1 MKTREELINEFM
13 DVFELLIAK
22 TQETDQSCITI
33 IGANDITKQD
43 LAIIAFV
50 GKRGEVIMRE
60 IADYLDIPYSTA
72 TGIIDKLVN
81 KKVLKRVNCPT
92 DRRKV
97 AVGLTPKKG
106 QEVFQ
111 QFTAFRHGLGAKVL
125 APMDERDFE
134 DMDRIMKKMVK
145 QISVNMQQEAD
156 ATIAKA

>member
-13 DVFELLIAK
+13 EVFELLIAK
-22 TQETDQSCITI
+22 TQETDQCCLTI

-60 IADYLDIPYSTA
+60 VAEYLDIPYSTA
-72 TGIIDKLVN
+72 TGVIDKLVD
-81 KKVLKRVNCPT
+81 KKLLKRVSSST

-97 AVGLTPKKG
+97 KVCLTPKKG
-106 QEVFQ
+106 KEVYD
-111 QFTAFRHGLGAKVL
+111 QFTCFRHDLGATVL
-125 APMDERDFE
+125 APMDERDFQ

-145 QISVNMQQEAD
+145 QISNPVE
-156 ATIAKA
+156 TETEEEEHS